1 MTSQQ
6 RADEH
11 LRIWQLMR
19 DMGIEPELRLPLFD
33 ALAEIERTK
42 NEQQRARQSFRRVS
56 IRAEQNSMEFGPLR
70 AVCGSMEWSHAYNAP
85 RQQTDPV

>member
-42 NEQQRARQSFRRVS
+42 NEQRVRPAFRRIP
-56 IRAEQNSMEFGPLR
+56 IRVA
-70 AVCGSMEWSHAYNAP
+70 
-85 RQQTDPV
+85 